1 MEISQTFTF
10 EAAHTLA
17 RLVPLVE
24 YEPSM
29 RIHGHS
35 YVATVAVKGK
45 IGDNGMVQFFRLSKN
60 KRSTVDL
67 YYLRKEI
74 ADVREKLDHR
84 FLNEVEGLPHQTLE
98 ALCVFIFDYIKNEF
112 PVAWVKV
119 ERPLSGDA
127 CRYDGD
133 A

>member
-10 EAAHTLA
+10 EAAHTLL
-17 RLVPLVE
+17 RQVPLVE

-35 YVATVAVKGK
+35 YVATVAIKGK
-45 IGDNGMVQFFRLSKN
+45 MGVNGMLQFFKLPKN
-60 KRSTVDL
+60 KKETVDL

-74 ADVREKLDHR
+74 QNVRQKLDHR
-84 FLNEVEGLPHQTLE
+84 FLNEIDELPHQTLE
-98 ALCVFIFDYIKNEF
+98 ALSIFIFNELKKYF

-127 CRYDGD
+127 CVFDGD
-133 A
+133 E

>member
-35 YVATVAVKGK
+35 YVATVSVKGEM
-45 IGDNGMVQFFRLSKN
+45 GADGMLQFFRLPKN
-60 KRSTVDL
+60 KRQRVDL
-67 YYLRKEI
+67 FYLRKEI
-74 ADVREKLDHR
+74 QDVRAKLDHR
-84 FLNEVEGLPHQTLE
+84 FLNEIEDLPHQTLE
-98 ALCVFIFDYIKNEF
+98 ALCVFIFNHINQYF

-127 CRYDGD
+127 CRYDGVK
-133 A
+133 